1 MYHRGCVSP
10 TLLLVY
16 INNIATI
23 IPRHVSNTPHANDFA
38 IWSVAE
44 YTISAAYIMQDAANK
59 VHNMTQDWGLQIN
72 QCKNKSTVFSLSTTK
87 QQVKIK
93 LAI

>member
-1 MYHRGCVSP
+1 
-10 TLLLVY
+10 
-16 INNIATI
+16 
-23 IPRHVSNTPHANDFA
+23 
-38 IWSVAE
+38 
-44 YTISAAYIMQDAANK
+44 MQDAANK

-72 QCKNKSTVFSLSTTK
+72 QCKTQSTVFSLSTTK